1 MNDKNQKVIGVL
13 TSGGD
18 APGMNA
24 AIRAIVRS
32 GIKKGMQVL
41 GIRRGYNG
49 LINGDASEMNIR
61 SVSNVLHRGGTM
73 LLSARCMEFKTEEG
87 QMQAVGVCKELGI
100 DGLVIIGGDGS
111 FRGARALSLKG
122 VPCIGI
128 PGTIDNDI
136 ACTDY
141 TIGFDTA
148 LNTAVEAIDR
158 LRDTSESHD
167 RCSVIEVMGHGAGH
181 LALYASVACGGTSCW
196 VNEIGFDVDRDVI
209 GKMKNS
215 LRTGKHNF
223 IIIVSEGITDV
234 HALARYIEEHTGVES
249 RATVLGHI
257 QRGGSPTARD
267 RIIAS
272 QMGCYAVDLLE
283 QGIGNRVI
291 IQKNSQIIDYD
302 ILEALTMKKGLD
314 ENLLEVHNII
324 NI

>member
-1 MNDKNQKVIGVL
+1 MNEKNQKVIGVL

-24 AIRAIVRS
+24 AVRAVVRS
-32 GIKKGMQVL
+32 AIKKNMQVM
-41 GIRRGYNG
+41 GVRRGYNG
-49 LINGDASEMNIR
+49 LINGDMSEMNIR

-73 LLSARCMEFKTEEG
+73 LLTARCNEFKTEEG
-87 QMQAVGVCKELGI
+87 QNQAVEVCKQMGI
-100 DGLVIIGGDGS
+100 DGMVIIGGDGS
-111 FRGARALSLKG
+111 FMGARALSL
-122 VPCIGI
+122 IGI
-128 PGTIDNDI
+128 PGTIDLDI
-136 ACTDY
+136 ACTEY

-167 RCSVIEVMGHGAGH
+167 RCSVVEVMGHGAGH
-181 LALYASVACGGTSCW
+181 LALYASVACGGTACW

-209 GKMKNS
+209 EKINS
-215 LRTGKHNF
+215 SIRTGKHNF
-223 IIIVSEGITDV
+223 IVIVSEGITDV
-234 HALARYIEEHTGVES
+234 HHLARYIEEKTGVES

-257 QRGGSPTARD
+257 QRGGTPTARD

-283 QGIGNRVI
+283 QGIGNRVV
-291 IQKNSQIIDYD
+291 IQKNAKIIDYD

-314 ENLLEVHNII
+314 RGLLEVNQII